1 MPTSAPVSSV
11 TDLLAQVAASAATVN
26 GGLVTS
32 SSSVGV
38 ISSNN
43 NSNISV
49 LQQQHHQDASA
60 TFQQQQPVAGTTA
73 FRSPNVVA
81 PGSQPIPFL
90 QHRATAV
97 TGGANG
103 SVQAPASG
111 SNNAFAAP
119 PMVRAQ
125 PVYPFASMTHAAQS
139 VLGQTASSSPS
150 SSSSSS
156 PSPNQAAAAIR
167 VRPAVSTIINHAAGV
182 SIASTATATP
192 PPPLSP
198 ALSPSSAFA
207 CATPSQLLPS
217 ALHPAAVKSAA
228 APVIDGA
235 PSAALTPMQQ
245 PSIGGS
251 RSPHFQ
257 QSIASGST
265 LTVASGGLAA
275 ALTTVTPSPQVGPI
289 RPTPPS
295 INVQQTVP
303 VTTAASSPLLV
314 NLLQQQQQ
322 QQMARNS
329 LSNNSSS
336 NSPTTTVAATA
347 VGQSINQVPC
357 VGVVSSSASLGVTTT
372 SPVAMDTTPASETMD
387 KVRQQSSSVSSRVA
401 GGRSLSLN
409 SPLSSS
415 PSASPYHHTS
425 SPNSPASAETNLTL
439 AASVTVLN
447 VRTGAPLNA
456 TALSS
461 LAPPP
466 PPTLSTAHSA
476 VQNTTASSSAVAESG
491 EILQVRLV
499 FLTNLLS
506 F

>member
-1 MPTSAPVSSV
+1 M
-11 TDLLAQVAASAATVN
+11 
-26 GGLVTS
+26 TS

-38 ISSNN
+38 NSSNN
-43 NSNISV
+43 NNSSV
-49 LQQQHHQDASA
+49 LQHHHQQDASA
-60 TFQQQQPVAGTTA
+60 SFQQQQPVAGTTG

-97 TGGANG
+97 TGAATGG
-103 SVQAPASG
+103 VQAHPSG
-111 SNNAFAAP
+111 SNNAFVAP
-119 PMVRAQ
+119 PVVRAQ

-139 VLGQTASSSPS
+139 VLGQTATSSPS
-150 SSSSSS
+150 SSTSS

-167 VRPAVSTIINHAAGV
+167 LRPAVSTIMNHAAVGV
-182 SIASTATATP
+182 PVASTATATP

-217 ALHPAAVKSAA
+217 ALHPAAVKSA
-228 APVIDGA
+228 PVVDGA
-235 PSAALTPMQQ
+235 PSNALTPMQQ
-245 PSIGGS
+245 QSVGGS

-257 QSIASGST
+257 QTAAPGST
-265 LTVASGGLAA
+265 LTVAGGGGLST
-275 ALTTVTPSPQVGPI
+275 ALTTVSPSPHIGPI
-289 RPTPPS
+289 RPSQPS
-295 INVQQTVP
+295 INMQQTVP

-322 QQMARNS
+322 QQLARNS
-329 LSNNSSS
+329 LSSNSSSS
-336 NSPTTTVAATA
+336 NSPTTAVAVTA
-347 VGQSINQVPC
+347 AGQPINQVPC
-357 VGVVSSSASLGVTTT
+357 VGVVNSSTPIGVTT
-372 SPVAMDTTPASETMD
+372 SPVTVAMDNISASENME
-387 KVRQQSSSVSSRVA
+387 KVRQQGSSVGSRVA
-401 GGRSLSLN
+401 GGRSLSLS

-425 SPNSPASAETNLTL
+425 SPNSPATTETNLTL

-466 PPTLSTAHSA
+466 ALSSAHTAA
-476 VQNTTASSSAVAESG
+476 QNPTTASSVVPESG
-491 EILQVRLV
+491 ETLQVCPALYSNSIK
-499 FLTNLLS
+499 L
-506 F
+506 

>member
-11 TDLLAQVAASAATVN
+11 TDLLAQVAASATTVN

-49 LQQQHHQDASA
+49 LQQQHNQDASA
-60 TFQQQQPVAGTTA
+60 TFQQQQPVGGTTG

-97 TGGANG
+97 TGGATG
-103 SVQAPASG
+103 GVQATASG
-111 SNNAFAAP
+111 SSNAFAAP

-167 VRPAVSTIINHAAGV
+167 VRPAVSTIMNHVAGV
-182 SIASTATATP
+182 STASTATATP

-217 ALHPAAVKSAA
+217 ALHPTAVKSAA

-245 PSIGGS
+245 PPIGGS

-257 QSIASGST
+257 QSTASGST
-265 LTVASGGLAA
+265 LTAASGGLAA

-347 VGQSINQVPC
+347 AGQPINQVPC
-357 VGVVSSSASLGVTTT
+357 VGVVSSSASLGVTT
-372 SPVAMDTTPASETMD
+372 SPVAMHTTPASETMD
-387 KVRQQSSSVSSRVA
+387 KARQQSSSVSSRVA

-476 VQNTTASSSAVAESG
+476 VQNTTATSSAVAESG
-491 EILQVRLV
+491 EILQVLLV
-499 FLTNLLS
+499 FLSNLHS